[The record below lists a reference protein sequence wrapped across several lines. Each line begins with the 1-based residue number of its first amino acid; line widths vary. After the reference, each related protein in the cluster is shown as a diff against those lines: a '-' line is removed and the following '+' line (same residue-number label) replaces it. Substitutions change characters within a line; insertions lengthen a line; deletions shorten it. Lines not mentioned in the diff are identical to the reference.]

1 MEAQAGKF
9 TPVMV
14 AIAGLSSA
22 MLILQPERPFSVW
35 FRTSPSV
42 VFSPTEAISP
52 GSMLTVL
59 VAVTGITSRMRKMI
73 LYNSH
78 EYFMMPPP
86 FYSTSLD
93 GRGIKMY
100 GLIFRFCSTFGP
112 IPTEKNT
119 LIPGRWYQVIR

>member
-1 MEAQAGKF
+1 MRVSCRSISFIQTLFSGSEELSWTEAQAGKF

-14 AIAGLSSA
+14 ATAGLSSA

-42 VFSPTEAISP
+42 VLSPTAATSP

-59 VAVTGITSRMRKMI
+59 AAVTGTASRMRKKI

-78 EYFMMPPP
+78 E
-86 FYSTSLD
+86 
-93 GRGIKMY
+93 
-100 GLIFRFCSTFGP
+100 
-112 IPTEKNT
+112 
-119 LIPGRWYQVIR
+119 